1 MTTIDALLSNA
12 TLLKNLSPAALTEH
26 AVNKEGARFNRFG
39 ALVVDTGIFTGR
51 SPKDKF
57 VVQSPESQDHIWW
70 GAVNQPIAPEKLDG
84 LLSRLESHLVGRSLF
99 VSDLAACASDDHHF
113 PVRIVTE
120 FAWHN
125 LFASNMFLRPS
136 AQERAAQTPEFTVI
150 DVPSFKANPA
160 TDGTR
165 SETFIIVSLEK
176 RLVLIGGTEYAGEVK
191 KSVFSVL
198 NYLLV
203 DKGVLPMHCSAN
215 TGKDGDTAL
224 FFGLSGTG
232 KTTLSTD
239 PHRSLIGDDEH
250 GWSDSEVFNFEGGCY
265 AKAINLSAEQEPEIY
280 ATTQRFGTILENVA
294 MDEDTREIDYADGS
308 KTENTRVSYP
318 IDYIDNIQPGSR
330 GGKPQNIFFLSADAF
345 GVLPPIAKLTPETAM
360 RYFLAGYT
368 AKLAGTERGVTT
380 PEATFSPCFGGPFL
394 PRPPKIYGKM
404 LAKKIAETN
413 AKVWLINTGWSGG
426 AYGEGQRVK
435 LRYTRAMINAALD
448 GSLDAVPTRQDQRFD
463 LEVPLE
469 VPGVPSDLLDP
480 RACWSDP
487 AAYDAMAD
495 KLRADFDAAL
505 EKL

>member
-1 MTTIDALLSNA
+1 MTTIDALLNGA
-12 TLLKNLSPAALTEH
+12 KLLKNLSPAALTER
-26 AVNKEGARFNRFG
+26 AVANEGARFNRFG

-57 VVQSPESQDHIWW
+57 VVESPESKDSIWW
-70 GAVNQPIAPEKLDG
+70 GSVNQPIAPAKLDG
-84 LLSRLESHLVGRSLF
+84 ILERLEKF
-99 VSDLAACASDDHHF
+99 VAGKPLYSSDLAACASDDHRF

-136 AQERAAQTPEFTVI
+136 TEERAAQTPEFTVI
-150 DVPSFKANPA
+150 DIPSFKADPA
-160 TDGTR
+160 IDGTR

-191 KSVFSVL
+191 KSIFSVL

-215 TGKDGDTAL
+215 TGKSGDTAL

-239 PHRSLIGDDEH
+239 PQRSLIGDDEH
-250 GWSDSEVFNFEGGCY
+250 GWGDAEVFNFEGGCY

-280 ATTQRFGTILENVA
+280 ATTQRFGTILENVV
-294 MDEDTREIDYADGS
+294 MDEDSREIDYADGS

-318 IDYIDNIQPGSR
+318 IDFIDNIQPGSR
-330 GGKPQNIFFLSADAF
+330 GGIPQNIFFLSADAF

-394 PRPPKIYGKM
+394 PRPPKVYGEM
-404 LAKKIAETN
+404 LAKKIAESG

-426 AYGEGQRVK
+426 AYGEGERVK

-448 GSLDAVPTRQDQRFD
+448 GELDAVETRQDERFE
-463 LEVPLE
+463 LEVPVA
-469 VPGVPSDLLDP
+469 VPGVPSELLDP
-480 RACWSDP
+480 RSCWSDN
-487 AAYDAMAD
+487 AAYDTMAD
-495 KLRADFDAAL
+495 KLRADFDTAL
-505 EKL
+505 DKL

>member
-12 TLLKNLSPAALTEH
+12 TLLKNLSPAALTEQ

-57 VVQSPESQDHIWW
+57 VVQSPESQEHIWW

-84 LLSRLESHLVGRSLF
+84 LMARLETFLQGKQLY
-99 VSDLAACASDDHHF
+99 VSDLAACASDDHYF

-136 AQERAAQTPEFTVI
+136 AEERAKQSPEFTVI
-150 DVPSFKANPA
+150 DIPSFKADPA
-160 TDGTR
+160 IDGTR

-215 TGKDGDTAL
+215 TGKGGDTAL

-250 GWSDSEVFNFEGGCY
+250 GWGESEVFNFEGGCY

-294 MDEDTREIDYADGS
+294 MDADSREIDYADGS

-330 GGKPQNIFFLSADAF
+330 AGKPQNIFFLSADAF
-345 GVLPPIAKLTPETAM
+345 GVLPPIAKLTPEIAM

-394 PRPPKIYGKM
+394 PRPPRVYGEM
-404 LAKKIAETN
+404 LAKKIAETG

-426 AYGEGQRVK
+426 AYGEGERVK
-435 LRYTRAMINAALD
+435 LRYTRAMINAALE
-448 GSLDAVPTRQDQRFD
+448 GALDTAATRQDARFD

-469 VPGVPSDLLDP
+469 VPGVPSELLDP
-480 RACWSDP
+480 RACWSDK
-487 AAYDAMAD
+487 ATYDAMAD

-505 EKL
+505 DKL